1 MTEMKQKIPIL
12 AVATLAMAFASCSN
26 DDNNGMEAAKYIT
39 VNTSIGTL
47 SRTATADDGTQTFA
61 DGDQISV
68 YAWTG
73 SANAVAADGL
83 VVNNAVNTLSI
94 SGETKT
100 WTANPQMLWKDM
112 TTAHYFLGVY
122 PQKAITDFTA
132 DAYALDATKSME
144 ENDLLV
150 AVNAGN
156 SGAGF
161 TATNASIPLQFD
173 HVMAKLIVNL
183 SFRNQWGE
191 TPTVTS
197 VTATNA
203 KTKATVNYL
212 TKTVTATTDAATA
225 TALSATTA
233 NTVYQ
238 SIMVP
243 QSGEGMTITI
253 KIGDKDYTYT
263 GTVKLDS
270 GKYTIVN
277 LNVGRDAITLADI
290 SINDWGTG
298 TTINGGEAQ
307 EQ

>member
-1 MTEMKQKIPIL
+1 MTKMKQKIPIL

-47 SRTATADDGTQTFA
+47 SRTVTATNGTQTFA

-73 SANAVAADGL
+73 SAASIAAENL
-83 VVNNAVNTLSI
+83 VVNNAVNTLSV

-132 DAYALDATKSME
+132 DAYAFDATKTQE
-144 ENDLLV
+144 QNDLLV

-161 TATNASIPLQFD
+161 MATNAAIPLQFD

-183 SFRNQWGE
+183 SFRNQWGG

-197 VTATNA
+197 VTTTA

-212 TKTVTATTDAATA
+212 TKTVTPTADAATA

>member
-122 PQKAITDFTA
+122 PQKAITDFTE
-132 DAYALDATKSME
+132 DAYALDMTKTQE

-161 TATNASIPLQFD
+161 TATNTSIPLQFD

-183 SFRNQWGE
+183 SFRNQWGT

-197 VTATNA
+197 VTATA

-212 TKTVTATTDAATA
+212 TKSVTPTADAATV
-225 TALSATTA
+225 TVLPVVTA
-233 NTVYQ
+233 NTAYQ

-243 QSGEGMTITI
+243 QDGEGMTITI

-263 GTVKLDS
+263 GTVELER

-290 SINDWGTG
+290 SINGWGIG

>member
-1 MTEMKQKIPIL
+1 MKQNISIFAMAAL
-12 AVATLAMAFASCSN
+12 SMAFASCSN
-26 DDNNGMEAAKYIT
+26 DDSNGMEAAKYIT

-47 SRTATADDGTQTFA
+47 SRTVTATDGTQTFA
-61 DGDQISV
+61 DGDKISV
-68 YAWTG
+68 YAWTD
-73 SANAVAADGL
+73 NAASIAADKL
-83 VVNNAVNTLSI
+83 VVNNAVNTLSV

-100 WTANPQMLWKDM
+100 WTAEPQMLWKDM
-112 TTAHYFLGVY
+112 STPHYFLGVY
-122 PQKAITDFTA
+122 PPKNVTNFAA
-132 DAYALDATKSME
+132 DAYALDMTKTQE
-144 ENDLLV
+144 QNDLLV

-183 SFRNQWGE
+183 SFRNQWGT

-197 VTATNA
+197 VTATT
-203 KTKATVNYL
+203 KTKATVDYL
-212 TKTVTATTDAATA
+212 AKTVTPTADAATA
-225 TALSATTA
+225 TVLPVVTA
-233 NTVYQ
+233 NTAYQ

-243 QSGEGMTITI
+243 QSGENITITI
-253 KIGDKDYTYT
+253 KIGDRDYTYT

-307 EQ
+307 EKE

>member
-1 MTEMKQKIPIL
+1 MKKRIPIL
-12 AVATLAMAFASCSN
+12 AMAALTMALASCSN
-26 DDNNGMEAAKYIT
+26 DENGGEEPAKYIT

-47 SRTATADDGTQTFA
+47 SRTVTATDGTQTFA
-61 DGDQISV
+61 HGDKISV
-68 YAWTG
+68 YAWTD
-73 SANAVAADGL
+73 NAASIAADKL

-94 SGETKT
+94 SGETRT
-100 WTANPQMLWKDM
+100 WTAEPQMLWKDM

-144 ENDLLV
+144 NNDLLV
-150 AVNAGN
+150 AVNTGN

-161 TATNASIPLQFD
+161 IATNTPVPLQFD

-183 SFRNQWGE
+183 SFRNQWGG

-212 TKTVTATTDAATA
+212 TKTVTPTADAATD
-225 TALSATTA
+225 TELLMTTA

-243 QSGEGMTITI
+243 QSGENITITI
-253 KIGDKDYTYT
+253 KIGDKDYAYT